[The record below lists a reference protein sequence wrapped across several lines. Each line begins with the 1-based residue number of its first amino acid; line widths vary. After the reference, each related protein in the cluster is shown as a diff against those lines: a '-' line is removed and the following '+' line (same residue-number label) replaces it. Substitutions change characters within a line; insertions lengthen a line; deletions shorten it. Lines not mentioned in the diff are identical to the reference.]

1 MKDRHMQDGRFVLGL
16 IWGTLISLPI
26 WVILLFI
33 GYLLFL

>member
-1 MKDRHMQDGRFVLGL
+1 MQDGRFVLGL